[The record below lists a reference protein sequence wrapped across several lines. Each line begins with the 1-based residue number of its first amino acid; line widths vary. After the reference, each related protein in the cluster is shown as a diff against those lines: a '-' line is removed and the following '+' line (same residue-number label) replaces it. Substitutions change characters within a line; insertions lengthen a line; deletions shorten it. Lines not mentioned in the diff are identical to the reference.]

1 MELTNK
7 REIYSVSNADTNL
20 KLTGEVTYS
29 NGSIVNFSGSLSDL
43 SNLFVG
49 NFNYNEADVNCNIN
63 VSNCL
68 KSQVDNAYAI
78 VDATIEQIKTQLTV

>member
-7 REIYSVSNADTNL
+7 REIYSVANADTNL

-29 NGSIVNFSGSLSDL
+29 NGTITNFSGSLSDL
-43 SNLFVG
+43 SDAYVG
-49 NFNYNEADVNCNIN
+49 SFYYNEGETNCNVN

-68 KSQVDNAYAI
+68 KAQIDNAYAI
-78 VDATIEQIKTQLTV
+78 VDSTIEAIKTQLTV